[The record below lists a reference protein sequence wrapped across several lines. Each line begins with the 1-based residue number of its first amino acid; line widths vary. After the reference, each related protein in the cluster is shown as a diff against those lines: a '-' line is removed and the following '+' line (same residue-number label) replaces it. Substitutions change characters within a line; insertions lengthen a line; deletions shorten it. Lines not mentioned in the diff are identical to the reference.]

1 MGAGGFAKER
11 KEINNLFPLILLSLT
26 KIKSLKDYL
35 TSNKINGKLSEELT
49 YIIKNNNAVRR
60 NEDIEK
66 MKSEILTIIE
76 NKSRNKERI
85 NLPEIT
91 INYII
96 EKLKQEFQ
104 GNENSEKLIRNL
116 FYQKKSKDPL
126 ILSLDIGN
134 EL

>member
-35 TSNKINGKLSEELT
+35 TSNEINGKLSEELT

-60 NEDIEK
+60 NEDIEN
-66 MKSEILTIIE
+66 MKSEILRIIE

-104 GNENSEKLIRNL
+104 GNENSKKLIRNL

-126 ILSLDIGN
+126 ILSLDYKY
-134 EL
+134 